1 MPAFKNIAVVGGT
14 SAIGQALIKNL
25 LTTKGEFDSVI
36 LLTRD
41 PESAASKGLAAF
53 GAETRK
59 IPSELSA
66 AAIPALVES
75 LKGVD
80 VLVSVVGFTG
90 IANQANLVHACIQA
104 GVKRFFPSEF
114 GNDVDLHAST
124 IPFMAEK
131 ITLRQLLRS
140 EEVVSKLEHTFIEN
154 SYFMEFLFSPFMAF
168 EISGTSVSVNIP
180 GTGDV
185 PITVTHQS
193 DIGRYVAEVLRA
205 DPALS
210 RNKALK
216 FEGDRL
222 TWHQAR
228 ELVQNAVTSKPGVSS
243 KFTTTYTSVEELEK
257 RLETAQGFESIS
269 VQLFLMAARGQ
280 GLLSRND
287 NRLFPKVK
295 PTSVKEYVA
304 TLIA

>member
-14 SAIGQALIKNL
+14 STIGQALIKNL
-25 LTTKGEFDSVI
+25 LATKGEFDSVI

-41 PESAASKGLAAF
+41 PESKASQDLAAL

-59 IPSELSA
+59 IPSELTTE
-66 AAIPALVES
+66 AIPALVES

-80 VLVSVVGFTG
+80 ALVSVVGMTG
-90 IANQANLVHACIQA
+90 LANQANLAHACIQA

-124 IPFMAEK
+124 IPFLAEK
-131 ITLRQLLRS
+131 VVLRQFLRS
-140 EEVVSKLEHTFIEN
+140 EPVASKLEHTFIETG
-154 SYFMEFLFSPFMAF
+154 YFIEGLFTPFLGW
-168 EISGTSVSVNIP
+168 EISGTTVSVNIP

-185 PITVTHQS
+185 PITVIHQS
-193 DIGRYVAEVLRA
+193 DIGHYIAEVLRA

-222 TWHQAR
+222 TWNQAR
-228 ELVQNAVTSKPGVSS
+228 EIVQNAVTSTPGVSS
-243 KFTTTYTSVEELEK
+243 TFTTTFTSVEELEK
-257 RLETAQGFESIS
+257 RLEMAQGFES
-269 VQLFLMAARGQ
+269 VATQLFLVAARGQ
-280 GLLSRND
+280 GLLSHNH
-287 NRLFPKVK
+287 NNLFPKVK
-295 PTSVKEYVA
+295 PISAKEYVA
-304 TLIA
+304 TLFA